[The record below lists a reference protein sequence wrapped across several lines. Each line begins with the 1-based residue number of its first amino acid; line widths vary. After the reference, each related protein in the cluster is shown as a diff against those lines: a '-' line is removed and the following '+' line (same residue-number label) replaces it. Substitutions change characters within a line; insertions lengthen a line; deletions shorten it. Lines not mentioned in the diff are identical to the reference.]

1 VTAMQHVTIHG
12 TIEDSITEAIRWSL
26 LMGFLSFAA
35 FSSCQSQQEL
45 RRIREV
51 IERQTS
57 PAASR

>member
-1 VTAMQHVTIHG
+1 MQHVIIHG

-26 LMGFLSFAA
+26 LMFFLALTSL
-35 FSSCQSQQEL
+35 SSCQSSRDL
-45 RRIREV
+45 KRVREA